1 MKLKKN
7 VKSIDGT
14 DYGTGTWGGMWEC
27 RPSH

>member
-14 DYGTGTWGGMWEC
+14 DYGTGTWGMWEC